1 MKNHLYIVSRL
12 AILSCLIGLGGL
24 AGAQTISQDE
34 QSASVRESQRRAINA
49 ERSKLEADFLK
60 QEATCYKKFAV
71 NSCLGKLNNSRRK
84 AIAELRRQEVQLND
98 EERNAKGSAQ
108 LRRIEEK
115 SSVEKQQE
123 AADRRA
129 KAAED
134 YQTRL
139 EQEKTKQQQRSTA
152 QSHEEEMRKERAEK
166 IQAHQNK
173 EQARLQRR
181 TKDAEEAEKFSDR
194 QKQASERR
202 VQHEAEQLKR
212 GTPSAK
218 SLPLPE

>member
-1 MKNHLYIVSRL
+1 MKHYLYIVSRL

-49 ERSKLEADFLK
+49 ERSKLEADFLT
-60 QEATCYKKFAV
+60 QEALCYKKFAV
-71 NSCLGKLNNSRRK
+71 NSCLGKLNTSRRK
-84 AIAELRRQEVQLND
+84 VMAELRRQEVQLND
-98 EERNAKGSAQ
+98 EERSAKGSAQ

-115 SSVEKQQE
+115 SSAEKQQE
-123 AADRRA
+123 SADRRA

-139 EQEKTKQQQRSTA
+139 AQEKTKQQQRSTA

-166 IQAHQNK
+166 IEAHQNK